1 MNTTSKKLFSLPSIS
16 KQKLGSKSM
25 KKTKFFTLIELLVVI
40 AIIAILA
47 SMLLPALQKARE
59 AAKAKSCMSQQKQIG
74 LALGMY
80 QSDNNEYF
88 PGSYIWTPEAVMT
101 WIQALS
107 FYAQIFTNVRDMQNN
122 SPGYTIGNDTW
133 NKNIKRY
140 KIFLCPTQQ
149 KTIINVSTSW
159 GPYFTNYCLN
169 GALSYR
175 LTYGTGAIY
184 NNYHGMKINML
195 KNVSNTAYCWDNRI
209 DQVNNLKTYVEA
221 TTISQVSLY
230 YPVGGSNY
238 VEYRHSG
245 QTNVLYADGHCQALN
260 QQNAM
265 DVAHQS
271 TDVDH
276 LDGRGSGKWLY

>member
-1 MNTTSKKLFSLPSIS
+1 MKTKVKKLVNLTSKFNCK
-16 KQKLGSKSM
+16 KSYNLL
-25 KKTKFFTLIELLVVI
+25 KFTLIELLIVI

-80 QSDNNEYF
+80 QADNNDYF
-88 PGSYIWTPEAVMT
+88 PGSYIWTPEAVMS

-107 FYAQIFTNVRDMQNN
+107 FYAQIFTNVQDMQNN
-122 SPGYTIGNDTW
+122 SPGYTPGNATW
-133 NKNIKRY
+133 NKNISRY
-140 KIFLCPTQQ
+140 KMFLCPNQL
-149 KTIINVSTSW
+149 KTIIDVSSSW
-159 GPYFTNYCLN
+159 GPYFTNYCVN

-184 NNYHGMKINML
+184 NNYNGMKLNKL

-209 DQVNNLKTYVEA
+209 DQVNTLKTYVEA

-230 YPVGGSNY
+230 YPVGGANY
-238 VEYRHSG
+238 VEYRHSN
-245 QTNVLYADGHCQALN
+245 QVNVLFADGHCGALN
-260 QQNAM
+260 KQNAM
-265 DVAHQS
+265 DVAHQT
-271 TDVDH
+271 TDVAH
-276 LDGRGSGKWLY
+276 LDGRSGTGKWLY